1 MVVELPL
8 ILVLDSLIDVMSCGV
23 LLDCLLSIN
32 EKHDLLLLLKTSD
45 EDVDFNVFVYPV
57 GGAFKDFLLLSK
69 SQRCS
74 ISDTLAT
81 SGRLSLFLNTEEVL
95 FVANKDVFPV
105 LDDGTGGVGMVL
117 YPSLLIR
124 SLSTE

>member
-8 ILVLDSLIDVMSCGV
+8 NLVLDSLIDVMSCEV
-23 LLDCLLSIN
+23 LLDCLLSIIG
-32 EKHDLLLLLKTSD
+32 KDDLLLLLRTSD
-45 EDVDFNVFVYPV
+45 EDADFNVFVYPV
-57 GGAFKDFLLLSK
+57 GDAFKDFLLLSK

-74 ISDTLAT
+74 MSDTFAT

-95 FVANKDVFPV
+95 LPPNKDVFPI
-105 LDDGTGGVGMVL
+105 LDDGTGGVGTVL
-117 YPSLLIR
+117 YPSLLIT